1 MDNTL
6 GEGCCPFSLGVFLM
20 TNPGLKETATKDSSP
35 EISSRSFTS
44 ALIVTEKRLLTTALS
59 GTEGHILLSKNKI
72 RANSGQRPATLNQEP
87 RKPEV

>member
-1 MDNTL
+1 
-6 GEGCCPFSLGVFLM
+6 M
-20 TNPGLKETATKDSSP
+20 TNPGLKETATKDSSA

-72 RANSGQRPATLNQEP
+72 RANSGQRPATLNQEQ